1 VPFQVIP
8 RQRAFF
14 DLLERAADNVAVG
27 ARELHDLVLDIGA
40 APERGERIRQLEHD
54 GDDLTHQIMAMLNIT
69 FVTPVDRHDIH
80 HLASSLDDVLD
91 ATEAVSDLLVLHR
104 ITEPVPQLRQQAE
117 VLVGATTAVSREIR
131 SLRAPRSGD
140 RAWADIIRF
149 ERDGDHVYRRAIAE
163 LYSGDYGAMEVLKWK
178 DILGQMESAIDRCED
193 IANTIESVVLKYA

>member
-14 DLLERAADNVAVG
+14 DLLEHAADNVATG
-27 ARELHDLVLDIGA
+27 ARELRDLVLDIGA
-40 APERGERIRQLEHD
+40 APERSERIRQLEHD

-104 ITEPVPQLRQQAE
+104 ITEPIPQLRQQAE
-117 VLVGATTAVSREIR
+117 VLVGATTAVARAIR
-131 SLRAPRSGD
+131 SLRAPRSND
-140 RAWADIIRF
+140 REWVDIMRF

-163 LYSGDYGAMEVLKWK
+163 LYSGDYRAMEVLKWK

-193 IANTIESVVLKYA
+193 IANTIESVVLKHA